1 MRALKALTALAVV
14 VAVIWCGYWFV
25 GARALDRAIEQGLA
39 HLPEVE
45 VQDHSIQGFPNRFD
59 VTFTEPRI
67 RVAGAEWQAP
77 FVQIFALS
85 YRLNH
90 LIAVFAQDQLWQR
103 GDLSVAVHAQDLRAS
118 LQMEP
123 GLDLPLRALTLVGED
138 LDLSLPEATH
148 GLDRLRLA
156 SRRIGEREH
165 QLVALAEGVFPDPA
179 LMDRLDPQRHWPR
192 RIEALRLDA
201 EAEVDRPLDRHLFD
215 GTEPQLT
222 RLTLTGGHATWEGV
236 DIDVTGRL
244 TPGLDGALSGDAT
257 AVIQGWRQL
266 LATLR
271 DAGIIAPDLESGLE
285 PALAAMAAGSEG
297 ETLEVPLSVVE
308 GEVRLGPLWLGTLP
322 RLVPGLGG

>member
-14 VAVIWCGYWFV
+14 AAVIWCGYWFV

-39 HLPEVE
+39 HVPEIE
-45 VQDHSIQGFPNRFD
+45 VQGHSIQGFPNRFD
-59 VTFTEPRI
+59 VTFDQPRI
-67 RVAGAEWQAP
+67 RLAGAEWQAP
-77 FVQIFALS
+77 FVQVFALS

-90 LIAVFAQDQLWQR
+90 LIAVFAHDQLWQV
-103 GDLSVAVHAQDLRAS
+103 GPMSVAVHSQDLRAS

-123 GLDLPLRALTLVGED
+123 GLDLPLRAVTLVGED
-138 LDLSLPEATH
+138 LDLALPDATH

-165 QLVALAEGVFPDPA
+165 QLVALAEGIFPDAA

-192 RIEALRLDA
+192 RFETLRLDA
-201 EAEVDRPLDRHLFD
+201 EATFDRALDRHLFD
-215 GTEPQLT
+215 GPEARLT
-222 RLTLTGGHATWEGV
+222 RLTLTGAHATWEGV

-244 TPGLDGALSGDAT
+244 TPGVDGALSGDAT

-266 LATLR
+266 LVTLR
-271 DAGIIAPDLESGLE
+271 EAGVIAPDLESGLE
-285 PALAAMAAGSEG
+285 PALAAMAAGVEG